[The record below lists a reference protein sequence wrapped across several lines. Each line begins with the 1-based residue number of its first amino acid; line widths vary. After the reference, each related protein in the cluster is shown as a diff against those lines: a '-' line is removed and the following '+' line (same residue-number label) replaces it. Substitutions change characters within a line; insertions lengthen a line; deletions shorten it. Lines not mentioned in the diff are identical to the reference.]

1 MEQYLVLSRENQA
14 PGVVKPKIGGNV
26 NFKIKSQCMRELRE
40 DTFSGNKGEDA
51 HDHIDWVLGIVG
63 LFNIPEVSKDAVI
76 LRVFSF
82 TLTGFA
88 KRWVDRLA
96 PETINTWDLLKKA
109 FTQRPGSCIMT
120 YSQGP
125 IPGMRPAEA
134 LTAIQTIADHSQ
146 KWHDGTTSRN
156 IGSNSSMDGL
166 AALVNKLDN
175 LGRDMK
181 RIKESVHAIQVG
193 CQICKAPHLDN
204 NGGKFRVGPPG
215 YYTKIDNHPSY
226 GKKRQSL
233 EEVLA
238 KHQEESAQ
246 RSTEIELTKEIRSD
260 KTLDSSSEQLK
271 TVTVD
276 QETSGLNK
284 LHGVS
289 VISDPESDTTEV
301 LQHQLPHKE
310 LNPGNFTLPC
320 KIGKFNFCAMADLG
334 ASINVMPRS
343 IFEHLHHTNLRKTC
357 MLCEMADM
365 SKKAPLGI
373 VENINNQIDYEESGN
388 WDNRSPN
395 LDDREPKKWKIKLDK
410 NVPRAH
416 FCSPIKQ
423 NIKEQT
429 KMWPSC
435 DPDKTMCDG
444 RVEICGVSKT
454 GNLSQTD
461 ALIWDSRYDEW
472 CDISPSFEASSQE
485 SNKPRPRDYTFRE
498 WTLIKVGHTDISEPV
513 KKALLKLSLID
524 CFQGNSACENNP
536 THRSFDDYKWEFNLE
551 IDKLAGEYELGIG
564 KKGHILDHVW
574 EYCNQVHN
582 KNYEWHN
589 YEFENEECKEI
600 GIEDKEY
607 HPPEVQVE
615 TFEVKRYS
623 FKGG

>member
-1 MEQYLVLSRENQA
+1 MVTCRLHSGYRLFRN
-14 PGVVKPKIGGNV
+14 
-26 NFKIKSQCMRELRE
+26 LRLLAI
-40 DTFSGNKGEDA
+40 FSG
-51 HDHIDWVLGIVG
+51 
-63 LFNIPEVSKDAVI
+63 
-76 LRVFSF
+76 
-82 TLTGFA
+82 
-88 KRWVDRLA
+88 
-96 PETINTWDLLKKA
+96 
-109 FTQRPGSCIMT
+109 
-120 YSQGP
+120 
-125 IPGMRPAEA
+125 
-134 LTAIQTIADHSQ
+134 
-146 KWHDGTTSRN
+146 
-156 IGSNSSMDGL
+156 
-166 AALVNKLDN
+166 KL
-175 LGRDMK
+175 
-181 RIKESVHAIQVG
+181 KESVHAIQVG
-193 CQICKAPHLDN
+193 CQICKGPHLDKDCPLN
-204 NGGKFRVGPPG
+204 EEVKKVEEVKYGEFRRTAPFNGSNGGKFRVGPPR

-238 KHQEESAQ
+238 KHQEESTQ
-246 RSTEIELTKEIRSD
+246 RSTEMELTKEIRSD

-271 TVTVD
+271 TITVD
-276 QETSGLNK
+276 QETFGLNK

-310 LNPGNFTLPC
+310 LNPRNFTLPC
-320 KIGKFNFCAMADLG
+320 MIGKFNFCAMADLG

-343 IFEHLHHTNLRKTC
+343 IFEHLHHTNLRKIG

-373 VENINNQIDYEESGN
+373 VENVFVNIDN
-388 WDNRSPN
+388 KR
-395 LDDREPKKWKIKLDK
+395 R
-410 NVPRAH
+410 
-416 FCSPIKQ
+416 
-423 NIKEQT
+423 NIKG
-429 KMWPSC
+429 KGLSF
-435 DPDKTMCDG
+435 PDFLLAKYG
-444 RVEICGVSKT
+444 K
-454 GNLSQTD
+454 SQTD

-551 IDKLAGEYELGIG
+551 IDKLSGEYELGIG

-589 YEFENEECKEI
+589 YEFENEECEEI

-615 TFEVKRYS
+615 TFEGIKSLLEDRDIDFRPILNLEAMLREFLVLILLFSYL
-623 FKGG
+623 FHFLNVQ